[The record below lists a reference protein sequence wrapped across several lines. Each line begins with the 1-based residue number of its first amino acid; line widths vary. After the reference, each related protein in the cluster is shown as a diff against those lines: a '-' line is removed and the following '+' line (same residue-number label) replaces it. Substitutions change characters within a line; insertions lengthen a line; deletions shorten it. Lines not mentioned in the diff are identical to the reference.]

1 MATDSLSSLDLLKK
15 KRRKKEERKKRKM
28 KKKKE
33 KEKGKKEVRKKLQTF
48 FLKQSPVPKFLTKK
62 SIELN

>member
-1 MATDSLSSLDLLKK
+1 
-15 KRRKKEERKKRKM
+15 M

-48 FLKQSPVPKFLTKK
+48 FFSETKPCP
-62 SIELN
+62 